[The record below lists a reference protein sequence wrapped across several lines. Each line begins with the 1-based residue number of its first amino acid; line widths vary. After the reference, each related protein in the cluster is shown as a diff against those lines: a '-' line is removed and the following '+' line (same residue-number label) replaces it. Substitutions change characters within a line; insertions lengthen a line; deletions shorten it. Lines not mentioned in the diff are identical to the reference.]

1 MGEKHVTLEQM
12 LAAKERRVLR
22 QRALLEQYGQSL
34 VCLTMNIAGPV
45 KNNRLIR
52 RGFLEGERRLLGQLA
67 SGGFRCLHQE
77 RHMEV
82 TGNEGFY
89 VVEGAASSL
98 KKLTVELEDRCEIG
112 RLLDLDVLD
121 SRGEKAERQAMGLS
135 ARRCLV
141 CGDPAWACARSRRH
155 GIPELWQRTEA
166 ILREAFARQDGQ
178 TVAQL
183 ACRSLLYEVCV
194 TPKPG
199 LVDRQNSG
207 SHRDM
212 DLFTFLNSAPALFPY
227 FERCVR
233 QGMEGE
239 TEPEALF
246 SSLRWEGKLAE
257 QAMLAATGGVNT
269 HKGAIFSMGLCCAAL
284 GQLPRETWGDPE
296 AVLDQCAAL
305 ARGLVHRDYR
315 HLTPETARTAGEV
328 LYLRHGVTGVRGQAE
343 AGFPAVREV
352 GLPVLEE
359 SLRQGLSWNDAGCRT
374 LLALRGTTE
383 DTNLMARGGIDAQKQ
398 TAAEAEALFQRF
410 PDWEGVNQLDR
421 ALIARH
427 LSPGGSADL
436 LALCYLLHFLKEA
449 TEAEFSQKAPNLQK

>member
-22 QRALLEQYGQSL
+22 QRALLEQYGQRL

-89 VVEGAASSL
+89 VVEGVASAL
-98 KKLTVELEDRCEIG
+98 KKLTVELEDRCKIG

-305 ARGLVHRDYR
+305 ARGLVRRDYQ

-374 LLALRGTTE
+374 LLALMGTTE

-398 TAAEAEALFQRF
+398 TAAEAEALFRRF

>member
-45 KNNRLIR
+45 KNNQLIR

-89 VVEGAASSL
+89 VVEGVASAL
-98 KKLTVELEDRCEIG
+98 KKLTVELEDRCKIG

-305 ARGLVHRDYR
+305 ARGLVRRDYQ

-374 LLALRGTTE
+374 LLALMGTTE

-398 TAAEAEALFQRF
+398 TAAEAEALFRRF

>member
-89 VVEGAASSL
+89 VVEGVASAL
-98 KKLTVELEDRCEIG
+98 KKLTVELEDRCKIG

-305 ARGLVHRDYR
+305 ARGLVRRDYQ

-328 LYLRHGVTGVRGQAE
+328 LYLRHGVTGVRWQAE

-374 LLALRGTTE
+374 LLALMGTTE

-398 TAAEAEALFQRF
+398 TAAEAEALFRRF

>member
-89 VVEGAASSL
+89 VVEGVASAL
-98 KKLTVELEDRCEIG
+98 KKLTVELEDRCKIG

-121 SRGEKAERQAMGLS
+121 SRGEKAERQATGLS

-305 ARGLVHRDYR
+305 ARGLVRRDYQ

-374 LLALRGTTE
+374 LLALMGTTE

-398 TAAEAEALFQRF
+398 TAAEAEALFRRF

>member
-1 MGEKHVTLEQM
+1 M
-12 LAAKERRVLR
+12 
-22 QRALLEQYGQSL
+22 
-34 VCLTMNIAGPV
+34 
-45 KNNRLIR
+45 
-52 RGFLEGERRLLGQLA
+52 
-67 SGGFRCLHQE
+67 
-77 RHMEV
+77 
-82 TGNEGFY
+82 
-89 VVEGAASSL
+89 
-98 KKLTVELEDRCEIG
+98 ELEDRCKIG

-135 ARRCLV
+135 ARQRLV

-207 SHRDM
+207 DHRDM

-233 QGMEGE
+233 QGWKE

-246 SSLRWEGKLAE
+246 PPLRWEGKLAE

-284 GQLPRETWGDPE
+284 G
-296 AVLDQCAAL
+296 
-305 ARGLVHRDYR
+305 
-315 HLTPETARTAGEV
+315 
-328 LYLRHGVTGVRGQAE
+328 
-343 AGFPAVREV
+343 
-352 GLPVLEE
+352 
-359 SLRQGLSWNDAGCRT
+359 
-374 LLALRGTTE
+374 
-383 DTNLMARGGIDAQKQ
+383 
-398 TAAEAEALFQRF
+398 
-410 PDWEGVNQLDR
+410 
-421 ALIARH
+421 
-427 LSPGGSADL
+427 
-436 LALCYLLHFLKEA
+436 
-449 TEAEFSQKAPNLQK
+449 

>member
-89 VVEGAASSL
+89 VVEGVASAL
-98 KKLTVELEDRCEIG
+98 KKLTVELEDRCKIG

-233 QGMEGE
+233 QEGE

-305 ARGLVHRDYR
+305 ARGLVRRDYQ

-374 LLALRGTTE
+374 LLALMGTTE

-398 TAAEAEALFQRF
+398 TAAEAEALFRRF

>member
-1 MGEKHVTLEQM
+1 MVQMKSAHVTLEQM

-89 VVEGAASSL
+89 VVEGVASAL
-98 KKLTVELEDRCEIG
+98 KKLTVELEDRCKIG

-141 CGDPAWACARSRRH
+141 CGDPAWACARSR
-155 GIPELWQRTEA
+155 QRTEA

-305 ARGLVHRDYR
+305 ARGLVRRDYQ

-374 LLALRGTTE
+374 LLALMGTTE

-398 TAAEAEALFQRF
+398 TAAEAEALFRRF

>member
-212 DLFTFLNSAPALFPY
+212 DLFTFLNSAPALFP
-227 FERCVR
+227 
-233 QGMEGE
+233 
-239 TEPEALF
+239 
-246 SSLRWEGKLAE
+246 
-257 QAMLAATGGVNT
+257 
-269 HKGAIFSMGLCCAAL
+269 
-284 GQLPRETWGDPE
+284 
-296 AVLDQCAAL
+296 
-305 ARGLVHRDYR
+305 
-315 HLTPETARTAGEV
+315 
-328 LYLRHGVTGVRGQAE
+328 
-343 AGFPAVREV
+343 
-352 GLPVLEE
+352 
-359 SLRQGLSWNDAGCRT
+359 
-374 LLALRGTTE
+374 
-383 DTNLMARGGIDAQKQ
+383 
-398 TAAEAEALFQRF
+398 
-410 PDWEGVNQLDR
+410 
-421 ALIARH
+421 
-427 LSPGGSADL
+427 
-436 LALCYLLHFLKEA
+436 
-449 TEAEFSQKAPNLQK
+449 